1 MLATKR
7 QAILEKKGG
16 IFRPK
21 WKRERE
27 TERQRQRQTDR
38 QTERQTDR
46 QTDRQTEA
54 HWQTEKQTDR
64 DQVITF
70 VLNAVRSTAKVVSE
84 RNTNRQFTSTRH
96 FCCPPHASLCSKRT
110 EKNAV
115 E

>member
-1 MLATKR
+1 M
-7 QAILEKKGG
+7 EE
-16 IFRPK
+16 
-21 WKRERE
+21 RERDRE
-27 TERQRQRQTDR
+27 TETETDRQTDR
-38 QTERQTDR
+38 EAGR

-70 VLNAVRSTAKVVSE
+70 VLNALRSTAKVVSE